1 MSGERERK
9 WARLYSISIDF
20 AASVAGFALIG
31 YWIDRHYETNGWA
44 IVICAMLGLVGGMIN
59 FIRRSI
65 REYRSTT
72 TEEPGESP
80 ERTDGGGTRPPTS

>member
-20 AASVAGFALIG
+20 VASVAGFALIG
-31 YWIDRHYETNGWA
+31 YWIDRHYETDGWA
-44 IVICAMLGLVGGMIN
+44 VVICALLGLVGGTLN

-65 REYRSTT
+65 KEYRSTAS
-72 TEEPGESP
+72 EEPAPSS
-80 ERTDGGGTRPPTS
+80 ERTDGSGTRPPTS